1 MVLIVGKQRI
11 LNELAAG
18 LLKRELQVDCAV
30 YESFPPD
37 TRFLESG
44 GNGLREPSAP
54 APAGGVERGDRAP
67 AARNLVILDTAGGH
81 LQEVMRDLNAGYR
94 ALMRRFLIA
103 LFNVAPGTGLERKA
117 VEHGVSGFFYT
128 GDSPDVFVKGV
139 RMLLAGQ
146 LWVSRKVL
154 SECVLNRNGGD
165 AGHPESGPAEQA
177 RSDLTRRE
185 MELLSYVALGKTN
198 EQISEELFIS
208 THTVKT
214 HLYHIFKK
222 IKVSDRLQA
231 AFWAAQNL

>member
-18 LLKRELQVDCAV
+18 LLKRELRVDCAM
-30 YESFPPD
+30 YESLPPD
-37 TRFLESG
+37 ARFLEQG
-44 GNGLREPSAP
+44 VNGNGSREP
-54 APAGGVERGDRAP
+54 GVPVAAEDVSRAH
-67 AARNLVILDTAGGH
+67 AARDLAILDTAGGQ
-81 LQEVMRDLNAGYR
+81 LQEVIRDLNARYR
-94 ALMRRFLIA
+94 VLMRRFLIA
-103 LFNVAPGTGLERKA
+103 LFNVAPGTGMERRA

-128 GDSPDVFVKGV
+128 SDPPEVFVKGV
-139 RMLLAGQ
+139 RTLLTGQ
-146 LWVSRKVL
+146 LWVTRKVL
-154 SECVLNRNGGD
+154 SECVLNRNG
-165 AGHPESGPAEQA
+165 AGSVSRDFWPAEQN
-177 RSDLTRRE
+177 RHDLTRRE